1 MSRFGSYSKT
11 PISERINLFGGA
23 IKTTRPTSSAGGKVS
38 EVSEPTTPATTPTAE
53 KPNPLVKSPS
63 KSQFSMKD
71 PSSGRAPAKKLSTT
85 TPPATSPRGS
95 PSTSPVP
102 KAEVTKTSSKGDA
115 SKVSNNGNLNKVSH
129 NSPNVQRRQTASPAP
144 GKKVLSR
151 TAPKTQTNSNLSR
164 SPSSSSNS
172 SKSTTSLERTPS
184 SASKTKTNLD
194 RTPSNSS
201 KSITNLERTPSNRSS
216 KGQAKSKAST
226 LNQSN
231 SSSSSSIASSNRG
244 GQSSVKQ
251 EHTTQNLTN
260 SQPEKI
266 HKTEEEKVNASAKKP
281 VEPVSQNMAK
291 PAEKS
296 EDEVFIQPE
305 VDQQNE
311 SSIKS
316 EAADQQNKE
325 ITLSNENIT
334 KISSP
339 LPTSENSEEL
349 SHELGNFANA
359 TSENISNETNLEKTP
374 TVSNETNFE
383 RTPKVSNAT
392 NFERTPKVSNATNFE
407 RTTKVS
413 NATNPEKTPKLS
425 NATNPEKT
433 PKISNASNIENTPK
447 LSISERTPKL
457 SNATNIDKAPK
468 LSNAKPASIVL
479 TVDRNITNVNEVIKT
494 GLEESIVNNN
504 IKNLGTDNNIK
515 TLGTDNIKNLGTL
528 GIDNMKHLGTDNSTQ
543 YWTNQALFN
552 ANSTTINQAMKLD
565 AEFKEDKLSA
575 LQRELSEMQDTGVS
589 DDEVRQLKKSN
600 HDLEMRLK
608 DQEEELD
615 DLAGQ
620 VQLLESSKTKLEM
633 QMAQIKKE
641 QRREMQSKEDE
652 LEDARAAAN
661 KKVKVLE
668 QQLEQEHEERIG
680 FLRERH
686 ELEGKIMTLQ
696 DMLER
701 AGDEEQLA
709 KLRKDLKRTKALLR
723 DAQLMIEKSHNEGS
737 NKVMIRQLKNQLE
750 DAEFTRTAAMKSKQ
764 NAELELADVQQQLD
778 DMIGAKNDLE
788 DRHLKLSREKAEY
801 AGQLQENEEDLQ
813 EVMKKYKASVNA
825 VTTDQ
830 ITIQDQAASIAELE
844 AERNK
849 LRETVAELS
858 TKVESME
865 GENVTT
871 TQHKRLELKI
881 RELESKLELEQT
893 TRGRLETQISRLKEG
908 IEKLNSESD
917 QLRVKEQSSQEGSKK
932 VNRQLRDLK
941 EDYTNVQ
948 TKETEMTQ
956 KKSDL
961 EKQLEIS
968 EGETVTAKNE
978 LKLAMKRIED
988 LQIAIA
994 GEIDTDETNSEDNS
1008 ESSDEEMH
1016 SFLEHHRR
1024 AMSVQRERESMA
1036 RESVMRDS
1044 VAREVRAS
1052 MAREVSVGRDSSV
1065 GRDFSVGRDSSVARD
1080 FAVGRSLPATTIRE
1094 EPDFTSS
1101 PNNSITEGDESQA

>member
-1 MSRFGSYSKT
+1 
-11 PISERINLFGGA
+11 
-23 IKTTRPTSSAGGKVS
+23 
-38 EVSEPTTPATTPTAE
+38 
-53 KPNPLVKSPS
+53 
-63 KSQFSMKD
+63 
-71 PSSGRAPAKKLSTT
+71 
-85 TPPATSPRGS
+85 
-95 PSTSPVP
+95 
-102 KAEVTKTSSKGDA
+102 
-115 SKVSNNGNLNKVSH
+115 
-129 NSPNVQRRQTASPAP
+129 
-144 GKKVLSR
+144 
-151 TAPKTQTNSNLSR
+151 
-164 SPSSSSNS
+164 
-172 SKSTTSLERTPS
+172 
-184 SASKTKTNLD
+184 
-194 RTPSNSS
+194 
-201 KSITNLERTPSNRSS
+201 
-216 KGQAKSKAST
+216 
-226 LNQSN
+226 
-231 SSSSSSIASSNRG
+231 
-244 GQSSVKQ
+244 
-251 EHTTQNLTN
+251 
-260 SQPEKI
+260 
-266 HKTEEEKVNASAKKP
+266 
-281 VEPVSQNMAK
+281 
-291 PAEKS
+291 
-296 EDEVFIQPE
+296 
-305 VDQQNE
+305 
-311 SSIKS
+311 
-316 EAADQQNKE
+316 
-325 ITLSNENIT
+325 
-334 KISSP
+334 
-339 LPTSENSEEL
+339 
-349 SHELGNFANA
+349 
-359 TSENISNETNLEKTP
+359 
-374 TVSNETNFE
+374 
-383 RTPKVSNAT
+383 
-392 NFERTPKVSNATNFE
+392 
-407 RTTKVS
+407 
-413 NATNPEKTPKLS
+413 
-425 NATNPEKT
+425 
-433 PKISNASNIENTPK
+433 
-447 LSISERTPKL
+447 
-457 SNATNIDKAPK
+457 
-468 LSNAKPASIVL
+468 
-479 TVDRNITNVNEVIKT
+479 
-494 GLEESIVNNN
+494 
-504 IKNLGTDNNIK
+504 
-515 TLGTDNIKNLGTL
+515 
-528 GIDNMKHLGTDNSTQ
+528 
-543 YWTNQALFN
+543 
-552 ANSTTINQAMKLD
+552 
-565 AEFKEDKLSA
+565 
-575 LQRELSEMQDTGVS
+575 
-589 DDEVRQLKKSN
+589 
-600 HDLEMRLK
+600 
-608 DQEEELD
+608 
-615 DLAGQ
+615 
-620 VQLLESSKTKLEM
+620 
-633 QMAQIKKE
+633 
-641 QRREMQSKEDE
+641 MQSKEDE

-778 DMIGAKNDLE
+778 DMIRAKNDLE

-801 AGQLQENEEDLQ
+801 AGQLQENEEDLT

-830 ITIQDQAASIAELE
+830 ITIQDQAANIAELE

-858 TKVESME
+858 IKVESME

-893 TRGRLETQISRLKEG
+893 TRGRLETQISRLKEA

-917 QLRVKEQSSQEGSKK
+917 QLRVKDQSSQEGAKK
-932 VNRQLRDLK
+932 VSRQLRDLK
-941 EDYTNVQ
+941 EDFTNLQ

-1036 RESVMRDS
+1036 RESVLRDS
-1044 VAREVRAS
+1044 VAREIRSS

-1080 FAVGRSLPATTIRE
+1080 FAVGRSLPSTTIRE

>member
-1 MSRFGSYSKT
+1 
-11 PISERINLFGGA
+11 L
-23 IKTTRPTSSAGGKVS
+23 
-38 EVSEPTTPATTPTAE
+38 
-53 KPNPLVKSPS
+53 
-63 KSQFSMKD
+63 
-71 PSSGRAPAKKLSTT
+71 
-85 TPPATSPRGS
+85 
-95 PSTSPVP
+95 
-102 KAEVTKTSSKGDA
+102 
-115 SKVSNNGNLNKVSH
+115 
-129 NSPNVQRRQTASPAP
+129 
-144 GKKVLSR
+144 
-151 TAPKTQTNSNLSR
+151 
-164 SPSSSSNS
+164 
-172 SKSTTSLERTPS
+172 
-184 SASKTKTNLD
+184 
-194 RTPSNSS
+194 
-201 KSITNLERTPSNRSS
+201 
-216 KGQAKSKAST
+216 
-226 LNQSN
+226 
-231 SSSSSSIASSNRG
+231 
-244 GQSSVKQ
+244 
-251 EHTTQNLTN
+251 
-260 SQPEKI
+260 
-266 HKTEEEKVNASAKKP
+266 NASAKEP
-281 VEPVSQNMAK
+281 VEPASQNAAK
-291 PAEKS
+291 PEQIL
-296 EDEVFIQPE
+296 EDKTFIQSEIDPKI
-305 VDQQNE
+305 E
-311 SSIKS
+311 SPIKL

-325 ITLSNENIT
+325 KTLSNENIT
-334 KISSP
+334 KISNL
-339 LPTSENSEEL
+339 LPTCQNSEEF
-349 SHELGNFANA
+349 SHDLGNFANV
-359 TSENISNETNLEKTP
+359 TSENSFGITDGNNLEKTP
-374 TVSNETNFE
+374 
-383 RTPKVSNAT
+383 KLSNAT
-392 NFERTPKVSNATNFE
+392 SFER
-407 RTTKVS
+407 
-413 NATNPEKTPKLS
+413 TPKLS

-433 PKISNASNIENTPK
+433 ARLSNATKPENM
-447 LSISERTPKL
+447 PKL
-457 SNATNIDKAPK
+457 SNATNLDNIRKVSNSERTPKMSNATNIDKTPK
-468 LSNAKPASIVL
+468 LSNAKPTSIVL
-479 TVDRNITNVNEVIKT
+479 TVDRDLTNVNEVIKT

-504 IKNLGTDNNIK
+504 IKNLATDNIK
-515 TLGTDNIKNLGTL
+515 TLATDNIKTLSTDNIKSLGT
-528 GIDNMKHLGTDNSTQ
+528 DNMKHLGTDKVDNSKQ
-543 YWTNQALFN
+543 YWTNQARFN

-565 AEFKEDKLSA
+565 TEFKEEKLSA
-575 LQRELSEMQDTGVS
+575 LQREMNELQDTGVA
-589 DDEVRQLKKSN
+589 DDEVRQLKKLN

-641 QRREMQSKEDE
+641 QRREVQSKEDE

-750 DAEFTRTAAMKSKQ
+750 DAEFTRTAAMKARQ

-778 DMIGAKNDLE
+778 DMSRCKNDLE

-830 ITIQDQAASIAELE
+830 ITIQDQAASIADLE

-858 TKVESME
+858 IKVESME

-893 TRGRLETQISRLKEG
+893 TRGRLETQISRLKEA
-908 IEKLNSESD
+908 IEKLNSEAD
-917 QLRVKEQSSQEGSKK
+917 QLRVKEQTSQEGSKK
-932 VNRQLRDLK
+932 VGRQLRDLK
-941 EDYTNVQ
+941 EDYATLQ

-994 GEIDTDETNSEDNS
+994 GEIDTDETNSDDNS
-1008 ESSDEEMH
+1008 DSSDEEMH

-1024 AMSVQRERESMA
+1024 AMSVQKERESIA

-1044 VAREVRAS
+1044 VAREIRAS
-1052 MAREVSVGRDSSV
+1052 MARELSVGRDSSV
-1065 GRDFSVGRDSSVARD
+1065 SRDFSVGRDSSVNRD
-1080 FAVGRSLPATTIRE
+1080 FAVGRSLPTTTIRE

>member
-1 MSRFGSYSKT
+1 M
-11 PISERINLFGGA
+11 
-23 IKTTRPTSSAGGKVS
+23 
-38 EVSEPTTPATTPTAE
+38 
-53 KPNPLVKSPS
+53 
-63 KSQFSMKD
+63 
-71 PSSGRAPAKKLSTT
+71 
-85 TPPATSPRGS
+85 
-95 PSTSPVP
+95 
-102 KAEVTKTSSKGDA
+102 
-115 SKVSNNGNLNKVSH
+115 
-129 NSPNVQRRQTASPAP
+129 QT
-144 GKKVLSR
+144 
-151 TAPKTQTNSNLSR
+151 
-164 SPSSSSNS
+164 
-172 SKSTTSLERTPS
+172 
-184 SASKTKTNLD
+184 
-194 RTPSNSS
+194 
-201 KSITNLERTPSNRSS
+201 
-216 KGQAKSKAST
+216 
-226 LNQSN
+226 
-231 SSSSSSIASSNRG
+231 
-244 GQSSVKQ
+244 
-251 EHTTQNLTN
+251 
-260 SQPEKI
+260 EKI
-266 HKTEEEKVNASAKKP
+266 HKAEEEQMNASAKKSI
-281 VEPVSQNMAK
+281 EPVSQNMTE
-291 PAEKS
+291 PAEKL
-296 EDEVFIQPE
+296 EELIQPE
-305 VDQQNE
+305 VIQQNE

-334 KISSP
+334 KISNP
-339 LPTSENSEEL
+339 LPTSQNSEEL

-359 TSENISNETNLEKTP
+359 TSENSFSISNETNLEK
-374 TVSNETNFE
+374 
-383 RTPKVSNAT
+383 TPKVSNAT
-392 NFERTPKVSNATNFE
+392 NFERTPKVSNATN
-407 RTTKVS
+407 
-413 NATNPEKTPKLS
+413 PEKTPKLS
-425 NATNPEKT
+425 NATNPENK
-433 PKISNASNIENTPK
+433 PKISNATNIENTPK
-447 LSISERTPKL
+447 LSNSERTPKI
-457 SNATNIDKAPK
+457 SNATNIDKTPK
-468 LSNAKPASIVL
+468 LSNAKPASIIL
-479 TVDRNITNVNEVIKT
+479 TVDRNVTNVNEVIKT

-515 TLGTDNIKNLGTL
+515 TLGTDIKNLGT
-528 GIDNMKHLGTDNSTQ
+528 DNMKHLGTDNSKQ
-543 YWTNQALFN
+543 YWTNQARFN

-778 DMIGAKNDLE
+778 DMIRAKNDLE

-858 TKVESME
+858 IKVESME

-917 QLRVKEQSSQEGSKK
+917 QLRVKEQTSQEGTKK
-932 VNRQLRDLK
+932 VSRQLRDLK
-941 EDYTNVQ
+941 EDYTNLQ

-1036 RESVMRDS
+1036 RESVLRDS
-1044 VAREVRAS
+1044 VAREIRAS

-1080 FAVGRSLPATTIRE
+1080 FAVGRSLPSTTIRE